1 MLRQRKVSSTSD
13 DVQEL
18 DQPENEVVIKQK
30 KKTLTKV
37 TQNLP
42 GVNDMD
48 SISFRLILWLVA
60 MGSIALVEGIL
71 GVAIKKI
78 HVVIDFFNIILLI
91 ITLSI
96 SVKAIDFWSAKCKEK
111 SKQAADIEGG
121 RTS

>member
-1 MLRQRKVSSTSD
+1 MLRQRKVSSISD

-30 KKTLTKV
+30 KKTLSKV

-42 GVNDMD
+42 GVDDMD

-96 SVKAIDFWSAKCKEK
+96 SVKAIDFWSSKCKEK

-121 RTS
+121 RRS